1 MEFFGHPPIEA
12 RAWLRDNPGVSVFA
26 TNRFGRTERARA
38 FVDALYAAGA
48 IEVLVDT
55 PGVDSDGDPYADTLL
70 VRFDGNRREIER
82 FCEERGP
89 GSVPEGDFTMHV
101 RDNEIR
107 LWWD

>member
-1 MEFFGHPPIEA
+1 MEFLHHRSVEA

-26 TNRFGRTERARA
+26 TNRFGETERARA

-48 IEVLVDT
+48 TEVLVDN

-70 VRFDGNRREIER
+70 VRFDGNCRAVLR

-101 RDNEIR
+101 KGSEIR